1 MFSLVVHLFGG
12 SREEQLFLKT
22 DSHDN
27 LPPMSG
33 VEWIIGK
40 KLQRMTSLLFF
51 YLLNS
56 SENSISKVE
65 VLYIENQSLIPI
77 KQNSFALFSFRI
89 LADTLAHA
97 HGKNIQEQ

>member
-1 MFSLVVHLFGG
+1 M
-12 SREEQLFLKT
+12 FLKT